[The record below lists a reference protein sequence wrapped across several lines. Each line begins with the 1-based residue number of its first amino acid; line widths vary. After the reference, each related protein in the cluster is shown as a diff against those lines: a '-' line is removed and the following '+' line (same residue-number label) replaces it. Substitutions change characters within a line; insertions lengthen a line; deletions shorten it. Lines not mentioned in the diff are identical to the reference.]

1 MGALSGLDMFKAE
14 AQAVAE
20 KWGKQIKL
28 ERAPKDCPTH
38 PFPLVLQRTIP
49 QPETAAQWDVDKL
62 VVRLRLGN
70 KDPNELDVKVGIA
83 NKDLPSALRKGIG
96 AKLEAQWKG
105 DLAAAGGS
113 GWFL

>member
-1 MGALSGLDMFKAE
+1 MSGCSNHSLTQ

-70 KDPNELDVKVGIA
+70 KDPNELDVKVTE
-83 NKDLPSALRKGIG
+83 PSAH
-96 AKLEAQWKG
+96 W
-105 DLAAAGGS
+105 S
-113 GWFL
+113 CVY